1 MEGRSRFSRSSVR
14 PRFCS
19 QAVSRL
25 LGLTVLEV
33 LVMPPK
39 VAGPGL
45 SGKATHP
52 RTIPPPPQPPA
63 PLVPG
68 MKLPGQSGLTK
79 GRIVGR
85 GHTWS
90 PSCECPP
97 WGDAHWSPPHPLS
110 PMEQRK
116 KLHSHLGLRDMQL
129 TQLSRWAHLLPSPW
143 RGHCP

>member
-1 MEGRSRFSRSSVR
+1 MKSSPGEILSNRVGGPGNQLALQDGSQTPGRLSSRAGVGASY
-14 PRFCS
+14 
-19 QAVSRL
+19 QVSRL
-25 LGLTVLEV
+25 PLH
-33 LVMPPK
+33 PP
-39 VAGPGL
+39 
-45 SGKATHP
+45 TF
-52 RTIPPPPQPPA
+52 PPPPQPPA